1 SEPCGS
7 LCKIGGFFKKY
18 KTEIITITV
27 EVTVGVACGAVAV
40 GAGAVTGGVGA
51 VAVGASCGAIAGAAG
66 AAVGNAMNSD
76 ADHSIA
82 GYGTAIGKGALIG
95 GISGAAGG
103 ALGNVAAKGIKA
115 VGSKLISRTGKT
127 GGAGGAKVG
136 GGTAGA
142 KAAAA
147 KPVKPEC
154 FLAGTPV
161 LLADGTTK
169 NIEDIKVGDQVL
181 ATNPAT
187 GETSTQPV
195 TELLPSEGD
204 KELNKL
210 TIATP
215 DGNKNITATAEHPF
229 WAPEENAWINAAD
242 LKPGT
247 TLHTPNGTTA
257 RIIHNQ
263 PYTDH
268 ARTYNFSVA
277 KLHTYYVLAGQTPV
291 LVHNTC
297 GDTPTHVTGKG
308 DDPLVPEL
316 IEDINARYSGHV
328 RAEGVTINGPDGS
341 SLTDFDIVTRNAV
354 VQVKSGSGKGALE
367 QALNTQSLTDYPV
380 IVYLPQGRGSVIKSL
395 EKAGIMVTRDKGLLL
410 DVLAP

>member
-66 AAVGNAMNSD
+66 AAVGNAMNPD

-127 GGAGGAKVG
+127 GGAGGAKAG
-136 GGTAGA
+136 GATAGT

-147 KPVKPEC
+147 KPVQAC

-229 WAPEENAWINAAD
+229 WAPKENAWINAAD

-257 RIIHNQ
+257 KIVHNQ

-268 ARTYNFSVA
+268 VRTYNFSVA
-277 KLHTYYVLAGQTPV
+277 KLHTYYVLAGKTPV

-297 GDTPTHVTGKG
+297 GEARFSTGSNGVTEDLANPLPARGGYVKPPTLEGGRMNIVGNKIWGNSDPGELIGTRTPESLRGLASRGDAEKLQDFYQGAVNAGKG
-308 DDPLVPEL
+308 
-316 IEDINARYSGHV
+316 
-328 RAEGVTINGPDGS
+328 
-341 SLTDFDIVTRNAV
+341 
-354 VQVKSGSGKGALE
+354 GA
-367 QALNTQSLTDYPV
+367 A
-380 IVYLPQGRGSVIKSL
+380 GRGAQNSRSPVNT
-395 EKAGIMVTRDKGLLL
+395 ARNRVQLLQEII
-410 DVLAP
+410 DAWR